1 MAAQAHISILDSP
14 VQARTNRSSFLG
26 RLVDAII
33 QSRRRRAEEFMA
45 EYNRAHKNDVAVQH
59 MSE

>member
-14 VQARTNRSSFLG
+14 VQARTNRFAFLG

-45 EYNRAHKNDVAVQH
+45 EYNRAHKHDLAIKHV
-59 MSE
+59 SE